1 MSYFQACAHVPL
13 EGIFSFEK
21 VGYGAIRNSLR
32 LNDDIRQ
39 RFLSLAAV
47 AVAHF
52 CTFTN
57 YRASL
62 ALNPPNAFLPKSD
75 CSNFSRGFSAQWKY
89 ECSEWKTPMK
99 WTFISLGL
107 NELYDCA
114 QDISMYSI
122 NGEFCGRLEML
133 LYFFK
138 CSLL

>member
-89 ECSEWKTPMK
+89 ECSEWTTPMK
-99 WTFISLGL
+99 WRFIPLGL
-107 NELYDCA
+107 NELYIWD
-114 QDISMYSI
+114 QGIFWDQ
-122 NGEFCGRLEML
+122 
-133 LYFFK
+133 
-138 CSLL
+138 

>member
-1 MSYFQACAHVPL
+1 MRYLQTCVRVPL
-13 EGIFSFEK
+13 EGCFSLEK
-21 VGYGAIRNSLR
+21 WGYGAIRNSLR

-39 RFLSLAAV
+39 RFLSLVAA

-62 ALNPPNAFLPKSD
+62 ALNPPNAFLPKSV

-107 NELYDCA
+107 NELCNCA
-114 QDISMYSI
+114 QDIFYVHY
-122 NGEFCGRLEML
+122 RW
-133 LYFFK
+133 
-138 CSLL
+138 